1 MQMKKLKIYIITLIL
16 SFFIFSF
23 LFLVFYNDP
32 FIKLVPENTKIYSLI
47 NIKQKLKE
55 EDAKKIFSLRNIS
68 INKIL
73 ENPEFKK
80 IKSDYI
86 GKIGISIT
94 DNNDLYIILKQ
105 KIFKKNVYSFNDKNI
120 SDYISKYTNLNI
132 NLKTYKFDRYI
143 VLTNDNNAEKLLK
156 NKYKFFANNYL
167 KLLSEREFGFILS
180 QSLVKTYSNSFYLN
194 NEIKN
199 LTGDFFYN
207 YFTKDYSLMEIKLVD
222 GNLNFSVSNLKG
234 NDTINNY
241 SVKYLKDNY
250 LIINNINLS
259 KTIIS
264 FIDNYKNKQIKTSEN
279 LNYFF
284 KNISED
290 GFNINNIKD
299 IFSNN
304 SSVFLN
310 FRDSNIS
317 LDNIDS
323 FLILTKLENFNSYVN
338 DITNLEN
345 IFLKK
350 ASLNNPKL
358 QTVVL
363 PDGTVAKEQILDY
376 TGVKFET
383 ENSTNSSMSYII
395 KYLEYN
401 KNKIYYSM
409 LNKDGILLISNNKDM
424 INSVYNKF
432 TEYSFLLKN
441 LSVNISANIKQNKFN
456 MIVK

>member
-1 MQMKKLKIYIITLIL
+1 MKKLKIYIITLIL